1 MQLFS
6 CRSIASVL
14 MLTCLSMPLVAQVT
28 LKRGAVVYCGS
39 GSNTTAPAVVDET
52 KVKEATKEWQ
62 KIQSEGID
70 QDSAQGKQILQQ
82 MNSKILE
89 AVKAVATDA
98 SRDMVVRKD
107 DIIDKQGREVA
118 DLTDKVVTKLGE

>member
-1 MQLFS
+1 MNSPFRKFLS
-6 CRSIASVL
+6 LLVL
-14 MLTCLSMPLVAQVT
+14 LAGMAMPLVAQVT

-39 GSNTTAPAVVDET
+39 ASNTTAPAVVDES

-70 QDSAQGKQILQQ
+70 TDSAQGKQLLQQ
-82 MNSKILE
+82 MNSKVRE
-89 AVKAVATDA
+89 AVKSIAQDE

-107 DIIDKQGREVA
+107 DISDKQGKDAV
-118 DLTDKVVTKLGE
+118 DLTDKVVAKLGE

>member
-1 MQLFS
+1 MQLPS
-6 CRSIASVL
+6 CRSIAALL
-14 MLTCLSMPLVAQVT
+14 MLTFLSVPLAAQVT

-39 GSNTTAPAVVDET
+39 GSNTTAPAVVDEA

-70 QDSAQGKQILQQ
+70 QDSAQGKQLLQQ
-82 MNSKILE
+82 MNSKIRE
-89 AVKAVATDA
+89 AIKTVATDA
-98 SRDMVVRKD
+98 SCDMVVRKD
-107 DIIDKQGREVA
+107 DIIDKLGREVT